1 MQSPQDTVPS
11 VPSAE
16 EHARLTDTRSRH
28 AESLLRLSRRFE
40 SAQTYPEVLEA
51 AREEVRSA
59 IGYTNLWVYLISDDR
74 KYAYALV
81 GGGPVSGDDWMKSEM
96 GRLTIEGD
104 AMLEEIARATHPVVV
119 EDARTDPRT
128 DKKVVAALGNRT
140 IINVPI
146 IFSEQ
151 ILGTV
156 GTGTFGDEGV
166 RARGIEFEH
175 VVVAGHHATGS
186 DLVGQRGGFLA
197 GKIAGDPAFRPV
209 SINGNH
215 YHIRAGCTQF
225 LDESVMPERVSAVV
239 D

>member
-1 MQSPQDTVPS
+1 MQSPDEPVRPAPTP
-11 VPSAE
+11 E
-16 EHARLTDTRSRH
+16 EHLRLTEVRSRH

-51 AREEVRSA
+51 AREEVRAA

-81 GGGPVSGDDWMKSEM
+81 GGGPVSGDDWLKTEM

-104 AMLEEIARATHPVVV
+104 AMLEEIARALHPVIV

-146 IFSEQ
+146 IFSE
-151 ILGTV
+151 
-156 GTGTFGDEGV
+156 
-166 RARGIEFEH
+166 
-175 VVVAGHHATGS
+175 
-186 DLVGQRGGFLA
+186 
-197 GKIAGDPAFRPV
+197 
-209 SINGNH
+209 
-215 YHIRAGCTQF
+215 
-225 LDESVMPERVSAVV
+225 
-239 D
+239 